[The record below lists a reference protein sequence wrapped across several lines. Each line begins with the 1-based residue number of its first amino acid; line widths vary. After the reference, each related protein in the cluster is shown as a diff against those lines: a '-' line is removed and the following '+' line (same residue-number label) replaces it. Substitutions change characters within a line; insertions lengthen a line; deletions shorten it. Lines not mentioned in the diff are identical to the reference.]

1 MEFLKTTAEDY
12 ARYVAGSIL
21 TRKEALYSYT
31 FYFIPRLG
39 FSLLAMTFTEQ
50 QCAKIQA
57 PALQAFLP
65 KCHLNRYAAH
75 SILFGPPKYGVLDL
89 PNVYALQCVDQLSLF
104 LGCLRAQDKTSHLIH
119 TS

>member
-1 MEFLKTTAEDY
+1 MELLKTKAEDY

-65 KCHLNRYAAH
+65 KCQINRNAAH
-75 SILFGPPKYGVLDL
+75 SILFAPPPQVWGIGFTK
-89 PNVYALQCVDQLSLF
+89 
-104 LGCLRAQDKTSHLIH
+104 CLCATMCRPAIPLLRMPASTG
-119 TS
+119 